1 MEWTES
7 IKKTISYIE
16 THLLNQGSI
25 QHISKKDRNFQFLF
39 AKRF

>member
-1 MEWTES
+1 MEWTEC

-25 QHISKKDRNFQFLF
+25 QHISKKIGISNFYL
-39 AKRF
+39 RF